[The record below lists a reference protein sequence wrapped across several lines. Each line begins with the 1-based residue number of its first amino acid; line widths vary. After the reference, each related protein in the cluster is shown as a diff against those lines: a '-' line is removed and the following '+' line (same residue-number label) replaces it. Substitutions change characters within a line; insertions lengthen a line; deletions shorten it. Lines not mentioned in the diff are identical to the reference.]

1 MFNAS
6 QAVQLSQSF
15 DQEAQYQK
23 MHDSWIDNIE
33 SLVRSKAKAGETS
46 LDWVPCINHLKKS
59 PQVVCDRA
67 MATLNEAG
75 YKVIINQSTGIWA
88 ISWA

>member
-6 QAVQLSQSF
+6 QAVQLSQAF
-15 DQEAQYQK
+15 DQEAQYKK
-23 MHDSWIDNIE
+23 MHDSWIDAIE
-33 SLVRSKAKAGETS
+33 PLVRSKANAGETS
-46 LDWVPCINHLKKS
+46 LNWVPCLNPEKL

-75 YKVIINQSTGIWA
+75 YKVNINQCTGIWL

>member
-15 DQEAQYQK
+15 DQEARYQQ
-23 MHDSWIDNIE
+23 MHDSWIDTIE
-33 SLVRSKAKAGETS
+33 SMVRHRAKAGETS
-46 LDWVPCINHLKKS
+46 IDWVPSLNPEKL

-75 YKVIINQSTGIWA
+75 YKVIINQLTGIWL

>member
-15 DQEAQYQK
+15 NQEAQYQK
-23 MHDSWIDNIE
+23 MHDSWIDNIK
-33 SLVRSKAKAGETS
+33 LMVKHKAKAGEIS
-46 LDWVPCINHLKKS
+46 IGWVPCLDPEKI

-67 MATLNEAG
+67 KATLNEAG
-75 YKVIINQSTGIWA
+75 YKVIINQSTGIWL

>member
-6 QAVQLSQSF
+6 QAVQLSQGF
-15 DQEAQYQK
+15 NQEVQYQK
-23 MHDSWIDNIE
+23 MHDSWIDTIE
-33 SLVRSKAKAGETS
+33 SMVRHRAKDGETS
-46 LDWVPCINHLKKS
+46 IDWVPCLNPEKL

-67 MATLNEAG
+67 KDTLNEAG
-75 YKVIINQSTGIWA
+75 YKVIINQNTGIWA